1 MNEYL
6 RRRSDKLVYSLAGLR
21 LEEAMVD
28 MEIGCRTDIDAG
40 LVLDKVCLKTQKTRE
55 EPCNKIGY
63 NVGKDDRM
71 IVDNDIEI
79 GNRTDIQASLVLEEV
94 CPEKQKTG
102 EELGNKIGYNVGK
115 DDHKVGD
122 SDEVE
127 LEARLVPDKV
137 GPEKLK
143 TREVCVIRLALRT
156 TTWT

>member
-28 MEIGCRTDIDAG
+28 MEIYH
-40 LVLDKVCLKTQKTRE
+40 E
-55 EPCNKIGY
+55 IGY
-63 NVGKDDRM
+63 KTN
-71 IVDNDIEI
+71 IS
-79 GNRTDIQASLVLEEV
+79 ASLVLNEV
-94 CPEKQKTG
+94 CPKKQKTG

-122 SDEVE
+122 SDEIE
-127 LEARLVPDKV
+127 LEARLVANEV

-143 TREVCVIRLALRT
+143 TREGLCNEIVFEDNIMDIGLAVSTDMNIDHRVGNT
-156 TTWT
+156 